1 MFVTTIPAEETYQ
14 IRLDVLRKGIDLP
27 AQFSGDFDE
36 DTFHLGV
43 FENNVLVGVSSFM
56 KTENKHFKS
65 KQFQLRGMAMLEK
78 FRGKGLGKLMIGKA
92 LSVLRDREIGLKGT
106 KFGCGIA
113 MCGACT
119 VHLDGQATRSC
130 VLPIGAIAG
139 KNITTHCNTA
149 TKLRTF

>member
-65 KQFQLRGMAMLEK
+65 QQFQLRGMAMLEK

-92 LSVLRDREIGLKGT
+92 LSVLRDREI
-106 KFGCGIA
+106 
-113 MCGACT
+113 
-119 VHLDGQATRSC
+119 D
-130 VLPIGAIAG
+130 VLWCNAREAALQFYVKQGFLIQGSMFEINKIGNHYMLF
-139 KNITTHCNTA
+139 KNI
-149 TKLRTF
+149 

>member
-92 LSVLRDREIGLKGT
+92 LSVLRDREI
-106 KFGCGIA
+106 
-113 MCGACT
+113 
-119 VHLDGQATRSC
+119 D
-130 VLPIGAIAG
+130 VLWCNAREAALQFYVKQGFLIQGSMFEINKIGNHYMLF
-139 KNITTHCNTA
+139 KNI
-149 TKLRTF
+149 